1 MKAISFQNVTKSF
14 GPKKILNNVSFDLEE
29 NMIYGFVGPN
39 GAGKTT
45 TIKMILGLLKFN
57 TGFITIFGKKVNFGR
72 TDSQSTD
79 WLSPRCSRVL
89 RLYDSS
95 RIS

>member
-45 TIKMILGLLKFN
+45 TIKMILGLLKFD

-72 TDSQSTD
+72 TDTNQLIGYLPD
-79 WLSPRCSRVL
+79 VPEY
-89 RLYDSS
+89 YDYMTALV
-95 RIS
+95 

>member
-45 TIKMILGLLKFN
+45 TIKMILGLL
-57 TGFITIFGKKVNFGR
+57 
-72 TDSQSTD
+72 
-79 WLSPRCSRVL
+79 
-89 RLYDSS
+89 
-95 RIS
+95 